1 MLNTHSRN
9 FLHEIQKLKSNRYN
23 RVSSNVD
30 GKSGANNIAELF
42 AEKYKDLY
50 SSVSYDK
57 NTMLSLRQQIGDLV
71 SSVGSLLSQCVII
84 CSETLDA
91 IHALKHNKRDGYSG
105 LVSDRVINACDE
117 LAVHV
122 SLLFSSLIVHGTVTG
137 DLSFSTMIAIPKGKN
152 SSLTSLCNYHAIT
165 LSSIFGE
172 LFDYVV
178 LNQYNDLIGTS
189 HLQFG
194 FKKNHSATLSSL
206 VLKETIEYYS
216 SYTNSVLCIMLDAAK
231 AFDTVEYCKSFRK
244 FLDKKLPVLIVQFLL
259 ANVN

>member
-1 MLNTHSRN
+1 M
-9 FLHEIQKLKSNRYN
+9 KSNRCN

-30 GKSGANNIAELF
+30 GKSGANNISELF
-42 AEKYKDLY
+42 AEKYKELY

-57 NTMLSLRQQIGDLV
+57 NKMLSLRQQIGDLV
-71 SSVGSLLSQCVII
+71 SSVGSLLSQCVISCREI
-84 CSETLDA
+84 LDA
-91 IHALKHNKRDGYSG
+91 VHALKHNKRDGYSG

-122 SLLFSSLIVHGTVTG
+122 SLLFSSLIVHGTVTD

-152 SSLTSLCNYHAIT
+152 SSINTLCNYHAIT
-165 LSSIFGE
+165 LSSIFGK

-178 LNQYNDLIGTS
+178 MNQHGGDFIGTC

-194 FKKNHSATLSSL
+194 FKKNQSATLCSL
-206 VLKETIEYYS
+206 VLKETIEYYNS
-216 SYTNSVLCIMLDAAK
+216 NSDSVLCVMLDATK
-231 AFDTVEYCKSFRK
+231 AFDIVEYCKSFRK
-244 FLDKKLPVLIVQFLL
+244 FLDKKLPVLIVRFLS